1 VSGKRTVKKRG
12 SNPGAANEVLLL
24 WAILGEGGGNDVSRS
39 MLDNKGM
46 LPSEDKAARDG
57 LEARGLIRAE
67 KRRFRNEKGR
77 LVSGYWL
84 SVTEAGRAWAEE
96 NLAAVPGKAQA
107 AAPILQA
114 WLTRLSIF
122 LQARNI
128 SMTDFLGQNR
138 SASVVPSTESA
149 IPSAIPSS
157 TSPLVRDYAA
167 LRARIRQAYL
177 DLTAGRLNTRV
188 LLTDLREKL
197 KDIDRRSL
205 DEALSWMHLEEG
217 TTLSG
222 LDNPQDITP
231 AIRDGGFNFKGKP
244 MYVLWITR

>member
-1 VSGKRTVKKRG
+1 VSGRG
-12 SNPGAANEVLLL
+12 KAKERLQRSDPRAGKEVLLL

-39 MLDNKGM
+39 ALSDKGM
-46 LPSEDKAARDG
+46 LLSDDKAARVG
-57 LEARGLIRAE
+57 LEARGLIKAE
-67 KRRFRNEKGR
+67 MRTFRNEKGR
-77 LVSGYWL
+77 SIRGYWM
-84 SVTEAGRAWAEE
+84 SVTDAGKVWAQD
-96 NLAAVPGKAQA
+96 NLAAVPAKAQA

-128 SMTDFLGQNR
+128 SMTDFLGQNW
-138 SASVVPSTESA
+138 STSVGPSTESA

-157 TSPLVRDYAA
+157 TSRDYDA

-177 DLTAGRLNTRV
+177 DLTGNRLNTRV

-197 KDIDRRSL
+197 KDIDRGSL
-205 DEALSWMHLEEG
+205 NEALSWIHLEEA

-222 LDNPQDITP
+222 LDNPQDVTL
-231 AIRDGGFNFKGKP
+231 AIRDGGFNFKGEP
-244 MYVLWITR
+244 MYFLWITK